1 MGMSFAEYLAA
12 AQAAEKSGMSGKD
25 FVKQQRQQQVQQEAS
40 QTFNYGIKGTN
51 TYSPPAQP
59 TQKPQVPTV
68 VTQQPQVPI
77 VHPQQPISDEDRKD
91 SGGGITT
98 DPDVNSRNDNGGNTG
113 GGTNVDPY
121 AEAQKRFDQQ
131 IADMQARMAEQARA
145 QERAMQLMVSQY
157 QAAQQQ
163 AAEAAERQRRQMQ
176 IAQAYGQSDPA
187 DVRFSRSRAQRAGM
201 VSAGATGAFGRQG
214 LRIRNLNIPT
224 GRNAAMNNTAGS
236 FA

>member
-25 FVKQQRQQQVQQEAS
+25 FVKQQRQQQIQKEAS
-40 QTFNYGIKGTN
+40 QTFNYGIRNTN
-51 TYSPPAQP
+51 TYRPPAPPPQQP
-59 TQKPQVPTV
+59 QKPTV
-68 VTQQPQVPI
+68 VIQPP
-77 VHPQQPISDEDRKD
+77 
-91 SGGGITT
+91 TT
-98 DPDVNSRNDNGGNTG
+98 PSAPTG
-113 GGTNVDPY
+113 GGTPSTGDGGDGGGDTTGGGGGDGGGGGGGPTTPTVGTN
-121 AEAQKRFDQQ
+121 AEEQGRLNQQ
-131 IADMQARMAEQARA
+131 IADMQAWMAEQAKA
-145 QERAMQLMVSQY
+145 QDRAMQLMVSQY
-157 QAAQQQ
+157 KAAQQQ

-201 VSAGATGAFGRQG
+201 VSAGVTGTFGRQG

-224 GRNAAMNNTAGS
+224 GRNASRNNTAGS

>member
-1 MGMSFAEYLAA
+1 MSFAEYLAA

-25 FVKQQRQQQVQQEAS
+25 FVKQQRQAQVQKEAS
-40 QTFNYGIKGTN
+40 QTFNYGIRNTN
-51 TYSPPAQP
+51 TYRPPAPPPQ
-59 TQKPQVPTV
+59 QKQAPTV
-68 VTQQPQVPI
+68 VIQQPQTTAP
-77 VHPQQPISDEDRKD
+77 PTDTSTTPA
-91 SGGGITT
+91 TT
-98 DPDVNSRNDNGGNTG
+98 DTSTTTGTTTTDTSSPSVDDGGVTP
-113 GGTNVDPY
+113 TVDPF

-131 IADMQARMAEQARA
+131 IADMQAQMAEQAKA

-157 QAAQQQ
+157 QTAQQE
-163 AAEAAERQRRQMQ
+163 ATAAAERQRRQMQ

-214 LRIRNLNIPT
+214 LRIRNLNVSA
-224 GRNAAMNNTAGS
+224 GKNAASNTAGS

>member
-25 FVKQQRQQQVQQEAS
+25 FVKQQRQQQTQKEAS
-40 QTFNYGIKGTN
+40 QTLNYGSRNTN
-51 TYSPPAQP
+51 TYRPPAP
-59 TQKPQVPTV
+59 PPQKPQTPV
-68 VTQQPQVPI
+68 VVIPQTQPQVETKTDSGSGTNI
-77 VHPQQPISDEDRKD
+77 VDDGGSGVIDDSGNNSGNNGN
-91 SGGGITT
+91 SGGGGST
-98 DPDVNSRNDNGGNTG
+98 
-113 GGTNVDPY
+113 VDPY
-121 AEAQKRFDQQ
+121 AEAQKRFDEQ
-131 IADMQARMAEQARA
+131 IAAMPTRMADQAKA
-145 QERAMQLMVSQY
+145 QERAMQLMVSQF

-214 LRIRNLNIPT
+214 LRIRNLNVSA
-224 GRNAAMNNTAGS
+224 GKNAASNTAGS